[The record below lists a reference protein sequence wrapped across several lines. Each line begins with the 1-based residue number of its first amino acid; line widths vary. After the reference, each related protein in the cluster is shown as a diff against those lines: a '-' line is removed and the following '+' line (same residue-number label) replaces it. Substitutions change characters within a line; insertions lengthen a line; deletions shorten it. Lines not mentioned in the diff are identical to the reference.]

1 MMGIKGIYRELGPG
15 QRISLAKLATEQLEN
30 SGRPLRIAIDIAIW
44 QFQTQAARG
53 GTNPA
58 IRTLFYRLLRLLSLG
73 IQPIF
78 IFDGPHKPAFK
89 RNKRSGRGDGVA
101 TAMAK
106 RVIRLFGFPLHDAPG
121 EAEAECALLQQRG
134 IVDAVLSEDVDTI
147 MFGCTRTLRNWT
159 AEGTR
164 GAKTPT
170 HVSLYDVDELLSAGT
185 GLDREGMVLVALMS
199 GGDYIP
205 EGVPGCG
212 VKLACEAAKAGFG
225 KSLCRL
231 KFDDDVELEEWR
243 ANLRD
248 ELRTNKSGFFRVRH
262 KALSIPDEFPSRQVL
277 RHYTHPVVS
286 CTTTVEKLGKEVIWS
301 RPVDVRGLRYFVEET
316 FDWVNRIGAT
326 KLTRVLSPGL
336 LVSKL
341 LDRHMSNRTDSQTI
355 EVTGQG
361 ESDLIQRITGRRNH
375 HSTDGIPELR
385 VAHIPADI
393 VGLDLSQEAAGVMTY
408 DRQGLALNSDDEFE
422 AVLDGDAE
430 ATNGRTRTKSTFDP
444 TLVELIWL
452 PESLVKLGA
461 PLMIEG
467 WEEKQRSKALS
478 RAPRKTARTTK
489 VNNRKFARGTP
500 HEADALDKWMQTTQT
515 AATTSSAK
523 PRSMDLDG
531 SDNRL
536 PPLSQPT
543 IRSPSSPDHPSSQL
557 PTHMQSSVNRSKQSR
572 SNGKATATV
581 EPTGHRNP
589 WASAGSQRMPR
600 ITKSQQSTE
609 PIVLS
614 SSPMRP
620 SPAAACSPMN
630 PPSPKHIVDL
640 SGADE
645 AYIFAPS
652 KPPKPTVPPLQQ
664 VTSCRH
670 QSVKTRLTKGSSPAH
685 SSTPPQGKRPMKQT
699 RMDSFITRLSKLPVT
714 EPSQTQP
721 RAWVG
726 NGSQTS
732 ISASH
737 IVVSSRLGHNRET
750 SLTVSRDTQ
759 SSATWDNHG
768 DIFPLA
774 TKTDAS
780 GQTRKM
786 VVPRTSVGGFFK
798 VVEMN
803 DQEEDNL
810 KIRSPGRFTKSAWR
824 QSEVSIIDLTV
835 DDD

>member
-1 MMGIKGIYRELGPG
+1 MGIKGIYRELGPG
-15 QRISLAKLATEQLEN
+15 QRVSLAKLATEQLEN

-44 QFQTQAARG
+44 QFQAQAARG

-58 IRTLFYRLLRLLSLG
+58 IRTLFYRLVRLLSLG

-78 IFDGPHKPAFK
+78 VFDGPHKPAFK

-106 RVIRLFGFPLHDAPG
+106 RVIRLFGFPLHDSPG
-121 EAEAECALLQQRG
+121 EAEAECALLQQQG

-231 KFDDDVELEEWR
+231 KFDDDVEFEEWR
-243 ANLRD
+243 ADLRY

-262 KALSIPDEFPSRQVL
+262 KALSIPDEFPNRQVL

-286 CTTTVEKLGKEVIWS
+286 GATAVEKLEKEVVWS
-301 RPVDVRGLRYFVEET
+301 RPVDVQGLRYFVEET
-316 FDWVNRIGAT
+316 FDWVNKIGAI

-341 LDRHMSNRTDSQTI
+341 LDRYMSNKSDSQTI
-355 EVTGQG
+355 EVTGQE
-361 ESDLIQRITGRRNH
+361 ESDLIQRITGRRSH

-385 VAHIPADI
+385 VAHIPAGV
-393 VGLDLSQEAAGVMTY
+393 VGLDLSKEEDEVISF

-422 AVLDGDAE
+422 AVLGDDAE
-430 ATNGRTRTKSTFDP
+430 ITGGRPRARNTFDP

-452 PESLVKLGA
+452 PESLVKLSA
-461 PLMIEG
+461 PLTIED
-467 WEEKQRSKALS
+467 WEEKQRSKALP
-478 RAPRKTARTTK
+478 RAPRQTAKTTK
-489 VNNRKFARGTP
+489 VNNKKSTRPTP
-500 HEADALDKWMQTTQT
+500 HQADGLDKWVQTTKT
-515 AATTSSAK
+515 SATTSSAK
-523 PRSMDLDG
+523 TRQERLNG
-531 SDNRL
+531 SDIRL
-536 PPLSQPT
+536 PPPT
-543 IRSPSSPDHPSSQL
+543 RPALRSPSPPDHYSSPL
-557 PTHMQSSVNRSKQSR
+557 PTPLQSSVNRSKQSR
-572 SNGKATATV
+572 SNKATAAT
-581 EPTGHRNP
+581 EPTRHRNP
-589 WASAGSQRMPR
+589 WTSAGSQHMPR

-609 PIVLS
+609 PVVLS
-614 SSPMRP
+614 SSPMHP

-630 PPSPKHIVDL
+630 PPSPKHIIDL
-640 SGADE
+640 SGIDE
-645 AYIFAPS
+645 THISAPS
-652 KPPKPTVPPLQQ
+652 KPHHSI
-664 VTSCRH
+664 TSPIQKTASRTH
-670 QSVKTRLTKGSSPAH
+670 LSVKTWPTKGSSPELP
-685 SSTPPQGKRPMKQT
+685 STPPKGKRSMKQM
-699 RMDSFITRLSKLPVT
+699 RIDSFIRCSPKRPGTEQSKI
-714 EPSQTQP
+714 QP
-721 RAWVG
+721 RAWIG
-726 NGSQTS
+726 DGLQTS

-737 IVVSSRLGHNRET
+737 IVVSSSLGHNREA
-750 SLTVSRDTQ
+750 SLTVPRDSQ
-759 SSATWDNHG
+759 ASATWIDHG
-768 DIFPLA
+768 DEFPVA
-774 TKTDAS
+774 AKTDAS
-780 GQTRKM
+780 GQTKRM

-798 VVEMN
+798 VVEMS
-803 DQEEDNL
+803 DREEDNMKTKSL
-810 KIRSPGRFTKSAWR
+810 GRFTESAWR
-824 QSEVSIIDLTV
+824 QSEVSIIDLTG